1 MTETLFLQLQ
11 RFISSQG
18 SICKRRELRAMREG
32 ESSMLWACNTKGN
45 LFGLRNWHGGGSQR
59 RWRFQHRVRQRE
71 EFQAA
76 ETAKAWAQKCAK
88 SMGNDLVW
96 WHTCHGW
103 KGGSLVDWVIPHR
116 VSDVLLGF
124 GNVSSGYEK
133 HGRNFVWL
141 FMCGWACFSKLFY

>member
-1 MTETLFLQLQ
+1 MQAERAKSHERGGKQHAMGMQ
-11 RFISSQG
+11 DQG
-18 SICKRRELRAMREG
+18 KSVRSEKLA
-32 ESSMLWACNTKGN
+32 W
-45 LFGLRNWHGGGSQR
+45 GGGSQR
-59 RWRFQHRVRQRE
+59 RWRFQHRARQRE

-96 WHTCHGW
+96 WRTCHGW
-103 KGGSLVDWVIPHR
+103 EGGSLVDWVIPHR